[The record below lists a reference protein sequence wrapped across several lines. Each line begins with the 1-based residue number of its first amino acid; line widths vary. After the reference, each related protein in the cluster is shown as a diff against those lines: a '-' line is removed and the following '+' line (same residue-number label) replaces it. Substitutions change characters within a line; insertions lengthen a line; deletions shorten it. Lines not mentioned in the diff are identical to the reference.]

1 MRTGIKSRYGKNISD
16 KKGVVKFKGIVRQ
29 SGGCGRPMLVFIDT
43 FTEIHLYRIYQMEWI
58 VETLRNNPSLAVFLT
73 IGIGFYI
80 GQLKYKSFSLG
91 TVTSVLLV
99 GVVVGQLDIPVPGPL
114 KDVFFL
120 LFLFSIGYSV
130 GPQFFQS
137 LRGDGVKQVL
147 FAVVVCVLCLL
158 TTWGVAVCMGYN
170 VGEAVGLLAGAQ
182 TMSAVIGVG
191 TDTIQSLVATDAQ
204 KQAWLSMIPVCYA
217 VTYVFGTI
225 GSAYILANLGPAMLG
240 GLKKVKAETAELEKK
255 LNQGA
260 ANSDPN
266 YIQALRPVAFRAYR
280 VAAEFFSTSRTPSE
294 VESYLLQQ
302 GRRLFVERVRTD
314 GRIVDVSAGESGS
327 LTIKI
332 GDEIVLS
339 GRRENIVGD
348 ESWIGPEIVD
358 AELLDFPAE
367 ELDVTVAARNLNGMS
382 VDELR
387 RQQFMY
393 GISIKKITRGNVDMP
408 VLAQL
413 QLRRGDIVTI
423 VGLERE
429 VKEAAPK
436 IGYADRRTTKTD
448 LVFVGLGI
456 FLGGLLGSLAI
467 HFGKV
472 PVSLSVSGGALIAGL
487 VLGWLR
493 SKHPTFGRLPRSSV
507 WLMDNLG
514 LNMFIAVVGIS
525 SGPSFV
531 SGFKEVGV
539 MMFLMGVVATSI
551 PLILGMIIGH
561 RLFKFPA
568 AITLGCCAGS
578 RTTTASLGA
587 VQDAV
592 GSSIPAMGYT
602 VTYAIGNT
610 LLILWGVVI
619 VLLMG

>member
-1 MRTGIKSRYGKNISD
+1 
-16 KKGVVKFKGIVRQ
+16 
-29 SGGCGRPMLVFIDT
+29 
-43 FTEIHLYRIYQMEWI
+43 MEWI
-58 VETLRNNPSLAVFLT
+58 EHVLRDNPSLAVFLT
-73 IGIGFYI
+73 LGIGFFI

-130 GPQFFQS
+130 GPQFFRA
-137 LRGDGVKQVL
+137 LKGEGIKQVL
-147 FAVVVCVLCLL
+147 FAIVVCVLCLL
-158 TTWGVAVCMGYN
+158 STWGVAICMGYN

-191 TDTIQSLVATDAQ
+191 TDTINSLSASAAD
-204 KQAWLSMIPVCYA
+204 KQQWLSMIPVCYA

-225 GSAYILANLGPAMLG
+225 GSAYILANLGPWLLG
-240 GLKKVKAETAELEKK
+240 GIGKVKAETLELEKK
-255 LNQGA
+255 MNSGT

-266 YIQALRPVAFRAYR
+266 YINALRPVVFRAYKVTDSFFAQPR
-280 VAAEFFSTSRTPSE
+280 SVAEAEDYFRQKGKPIH
-294 VESYLLQQ
+294 
-302 GRRLFVERVRTD
+302 VERMRANGKIKD
-314 GRIVDVSAGESGS
+314 IIPGQE
-327 LTIKI
+327 LTISI

-339 GRRENIVGD
+339 GRREFIIGD
-348 ESWIGPEIVD
+348 ESWIGPEVVD
-358 AELLDFPAE
+358 AELVDFMAE
-367 ELDVTVAARNLNGMS
+367 ELDITVASKKIDGMT
-382 VDELR
+382 VDDLR
-387 RQQFMY
+387 KQKFMY
-393 GISIKKITRGNVDMP
+393 GISIKAISRGGVNVP
-408 VLAQL
+408 VLAQVKIS
-413 QLRRGDIVTI
+413 RGDVLSV

-429 VKEAAPK
+429 VNEAAPQ

-456 FLGGLLGSLAI
+456 FIGGLIGSLAI
-467 HFGKV
+467 HIGKV

-493 SKHPTFGRLPRSSV
+493 SKHPTFGRLPRSAV
-507 WLMDNLG
+507 WLMNNLG
-514 LNMFIAVVGIS
+514 LNMFIAVVGIA

-531 SGFKEVGV
+531 TGLKEVGPV
-539 MMFLMGVVATSI
+539 LFFMGIIATSV
-551 PLILGMIIGH
+551 PLVLGMIIGH
-561 RLFKFPA
+561 RIFKFPA
-568 AITLGCCAGS
+568 AINLGCCAGS

-587 VQDAV
+587 VQDAI

-602 VTYAIGNT
+602 VTYAVGNT

>member
-1 MRTGIKSRYGKNISD
+1 MN
-16 KKGVVKFKGIVRQ
+16 
-29 SGGCGRPMLVFIDT
+29 
-43 FTEIHLYRIYQMEWI
+43 WI
-58 VETLRNNPSLAVFLT
+58 VDVLRSNPSLAVFLT
-73 IGIGFYI
+73 IGIGFFI

-99 GVVVGQLDIPVPGPL
+99 GVLVGQLDIPIPGPL

-130 GPQFFQS
+130 GPQFFQA
-137 LRGDGVKQVL
+137 LRGDGLKQVG

-158 TTWGVAVCMGYN
+158 VTWGVAVCMGYN
-170 VGEAVGLLAGAQ
+170 IGEAIGLLAGAQ
-182 TMSAVIGVG
+182 TMSAAIGVG
-191 TDTIQSLVATDAQ
+191 TDTLNSLPVSSADKQS
-204 KQAWLSMIPVCYA
+204 WISIIPVCYA
-217 VTYVFGTI
+217 VSYVFGTI
-225 GSAYILANLGPAMLG
+225 GSAYILANLGPALLG
-240 GLKKVKAETAELEKK
+240 GIKKVKAETAQLEKEM
-255 LNQGA
+255 NQGE

-266 YIQALRPVAFRAYR
+266 YIKALRPVAFRAYKATADFFATPR
-280 VAAEFFSTSRTPSE
+280 TVTDVEAYLAA
-294 VESYLLQQ
+294 Q
-302 GRRLFVERVRTD
+302 GRRLFVERVRQD
-314 GRIVDVSAGESGS
+314 GKVVEVTPDV
-327 LTIKI
+327 KI
-332 GDEIVLS
+332 AKNDEIVLS
-339 GRRENIVGD
+339 GRREFIIGD
-348 ESWIGPEIVD
+348 ESWIGPEVSD

-367 ELDVTVAARNLNGMS
+367 ELEITISKKELDGMT

-387 RQQFMY
+387 RQKFMY
-393 GISIKKITRGNVDMP
+393 GISIKSISRGGVNIP
-408 VLAQL
+408 VLAKMKI
-413 QLRRGDIVTI
+413 RRGDVVTV
-423 VGLERE
+423 VGLVRE
-429 VKEAAPK
+429 VNAAAPRL
-436 IGYADRRTTKTD
+436 GYADRKSTKTD
-448 LVFVGLGI
+448 LVFVGIGI
-456 FLGGLLGSLAI
+456 FIGGLLGSLAI

-493 SKHPTFGRLPRSSV
+493 SKHPTFGRIPRSSV

-531 SGFKEVGV
+531 SGLKEVGFV
-539 MMFLMGVVATSI
+539 LFFMGVIATSL
-551 PLILGMIIGH
+551 PLILGIIIGH
-561 RLFKFPA
+561 KIFKLPA
-568 AITLGCCAGS
+568 AINLGCCAGS

-619 VLLMG
+619 VLLMS

>member
-1 MRTGIKSRYGKNISD
+1 MD
-16 KKGVVKFKGIVRQ
+16 
-29 SGGCGRPMLVFIDT
+29 
-43 FTEIHLYRIYQMEWI
+43 WI
-58 VETLRNNPSLAVFLT
+58 VHILRDNPSLAVFLT
-73 IGIGFYI
+73 LGIGFFI

-130 GPQFFQS
+130 GPQFFS
-137 LRGDGVKQVL
+137 ALKGDGIKQVL

-158 TTWGVAVCMGYN
+158 STWAVALCMGYN

-191 TDTIQSLVATDAQ
+191 TDTINSLSASAAD
-204 KQAWLSMIPVCYA
+204 KQQWIGMIPVCYA

-225 GSAYILANLGPAMLG
+225 GSAYILANLGPALLG
-240 GLKKVKAETAELEKK
+240 GLKKVKAETVELEKK
-255 LNQGA
+255 MNYGT

-266 YIQALRPVAFRAYR
+266 YIKALRPVVFRAYKVNDSFFATPR
-280 VAAEFFSTSRTPSE
+280 TVDEAEDYFRQKGKPIH
-294 VESYLLQQ
+294 
-302 GRRLFVERVRTD
+302 VERMRS
-314 GRIVDVSAGESGS
+314 GGKIVDITPGQEQ
-327 LTIKI
+327 KI
-332 GDEIVLS
+332 ALGDDIVLS
-339 GRRENIVGD
+339 GRREFIIGD
-348 ESWIGPEIVD
+348 ESWIGPEVLD
-358 AELLDFPAE
+358 AELIDFMAEDLDITIASKA
-367 ELDVTVAARNLNGMS
+367 LDGITV
-382 VDELR
+382 DDLR
-387 RQQFMY
+387 RQKFMY
-393 GISIKKITRGNVDMP
+393 GISIKRISRGGVNVP
-408 VLAQL
+408 VLAQIKI
-413 QLRRGDIVTI
+413 RRGDVISV

-429 VKEAAPK
+429 VNAAAKEL
-436 IGYADRRTTKTD
+436 GYADRRTTKTD
-448 LVFVGLGI
+448 LVFVGIGI
-456 FLGGLLGSLAI
+456 FLGGLIGSLAI
-467 HFGKV
+467 HLGKV
-472 PVSLSVSGGALIAGL
+472 PVSLSVSGGVLIAGL

-493 SKHPTFGRLPRSSV
+493 SKHPTFGRLPRSAV

-514 LNMFIAVVGIS
+514 LNMFIAVVGIA

-531 SGFKEVGV
+531 SGLKEVGIEL
-539 MMFLMGVVATSI
+539 FLMGIIATSI
-551 PLILGMIIGH
+551 PLILGMIIGRH
-561 RLFKFPA
+561 IFKFPA
-568 AITLGCCAGS
+568 AINLGCCAGS

-587 VQDAV
+587 VQDAI